1 MSKMTNIKERPRDF
15 RRKIKRAE
23 ESRDLWKDKHQIVQ
37 YELKKA
43 RAKLDAVKQSRDKWH
58 DMYEQTSSVTEELN
72 RGLEIL
78 QEKNIALQ
86 EEAESLRA
94 LEGLKKK

>member
-1 MSKMTNIKERPRDF
+1 MTDKKEKPRDF

-58 DMYEQTSSVTEELN
+58 DKYEHTSSMTKELKED
-72 RGLEIL
+72 LTV
-78 QEKNIALQ
+78 LQ
-86 EEAESLRA
+86 EETKSLRE
-94 LEGLKKK
+94 LERLKKK